1 MALTE
6 IKTSGIADDAV
17 TTDKLA
23 NAINTERTANTAKT
37 SLEDNAVTLAK
48 MAGGTDGQIITYD
61 ASGDPIAVG
70 PGTDGQVLTSTGA
83 GSPPAFETISTQD
96 TLSNRNIIIN
106 GEMQINQRGNTTG
119 ITANSWGGPD
129 RFEFRTSGDEQVTVN
144 QSTESPDG
152 FSYSYHV
159 DITTAD
165 AGLVGNERI
174 AFRYQAEGYDVQ
186 RLCKGTAAAKTST
199 LSFYVK
205 TNKTGTYSVNLYDNT
220 NSRHFSGTYTVSDTS
235 WNRYSIAVPAD
246 TTGEYAT
253 NGTGALEITWCLA
266 AATSYTSG
274 SAMSA
279 WAAYA
284 QSVYFAGHNVN
295 LADSTDNNFYITGIQ
310 YEVGSTMTDYEHTIL
325 GAELSRCQRYYF
337 KMVGSPYG
345 ARGLANEG
353 YFNMYWPTTMRVNP
367 TLVYSMSNASNGTY
381 LSGKTTGIDGYFS
394 DDWSGATPTLD
405 SLTASAEH

>member
-1 MALTE
+1 MSQL
-6 IKTSGIADDAV
+6 KT
-17 TTDKLA
+17 
-23 NAINTERTANTAKT
+23 NAIRHTTATSDAITLASDGTATAK
-37 SLEDNAVTLAK
+37 
-48 MAGGTDGQIITYD
+48 ITNN
-61 ASGDPIAVG
+61 
-70 PGTDGQVLTSTGA
+70 
-83 GSPPAFETISTQD
+83 
-96 TLSNRNIIIN
+96 LSNRNIIIN

-186 RLCKGTAAAKTST
+186 RFEKGTSSAKAGV

-205 TNKTGTYSVNLYDNT
+205 TNKTGTYSVNIYDNT
-220 NSRHFSGTYTVSDTS
+220 NTRHFSGTYTVSDTN
-235 WNRYSIAVPAD
+235 WNRYSIAIPAD
-246 TTGEYAT
+246 TTGAFAV
-253 NGTGALEITWCLA
+253 NGNGALEITWCLS

-274 SAMSA
+274 SAMTA

-310 YEVGSTMTDYEHTIL
+310 LEVDSTNSGKPSDYEHTIL

-337 KMVGSPYG
+337 KMVGQCYG
-345 ARGLANEG
+345 ARGLGNEG
-353 YFNMYWPTTMRVNP
+353 YFNFMWPTTMRVNP
-367 TLVYSMSNASNGTY
+367 TLTYSMSNASNGNWLT
-381 LSGKTTGIDGYFS
+381 GTTTGIQGHFS
-394 DDWSGATPTLD
+394 DDWSGATPQLD
-405 SLTASAEH
+405 SLIASSEH